1 MRTVKTIKKQVKRE
15 VVETLKEYQ
24 RIKRL
29 MSELEEKVKKI
40 KEEFSEVDGIVELVY
55 RGSLIGKIQVV
66 ETTRLSIPD
75 ELKAELIKKYGVKE
89 KQLRLMINLPT
100 PPSSKEE

>member
-75 ELKAELIKKYGVKE
+75 ELKAELMKYGVKE